1 MINCLVVDDEQHAI
15 DVLVHHMK
23 QIPFLRFVKGITDP
37 AEVIPFLDTNKI
49 DLIFLDIHMPMT
61 SGLEL
66 AATLPR
72 SIKVIFTTAYSEFAI
87 DGFDLEAVDY
97 LLKPISLPRF
107 FKAVQKVLNMVTSS
121 VKVAADDIS
130 LENDYIFVKTEAK
143 GKMLKVN
150 LKEIDYIEGMR
161 NYVAIHHA
169 GNKTLAL
176 LNMKDL
182 EDRLPKH
189 SFIRVHKSF
198 LVSINKI
205 IAVEGNLIVLKNIK
219 ADIILGDTYRTNFY
233 EILNRKLMG

>member
-37 AEVIPFLDTNKI
+37 AEVIPFLDTTKI

-205 IAVEGNLIVLKNIK
+205 IAVEGNLIILKNIK

>member
-37 AEVIPFLDTNKI
+37 AEVIPFLDTTKI
-49 DLIFLDIHMPMT
+49 ELIFLDIHMPMI

-72 SIKVIFTTAYSEFAI
+72 SVKVIFTTAYSEFAI

-107 FKAVQKVLNMVTSS
+107 FKAVQKVLNMVTSE
-121 VKVAADDIS
+121 VTVAAEDIS

-150 LKEIDYIEGMR
+150 LKDIDYIEGMR

-233 EILNRKLMG
+233 QILNRKLMG